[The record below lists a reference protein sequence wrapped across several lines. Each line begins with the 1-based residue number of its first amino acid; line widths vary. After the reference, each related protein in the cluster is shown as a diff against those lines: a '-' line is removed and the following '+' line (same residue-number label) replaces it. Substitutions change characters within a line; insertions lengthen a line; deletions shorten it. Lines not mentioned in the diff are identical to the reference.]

1 MTILNVTRV
10 LARIH
15 SSVPK
20 QPCNQAFKEK
30 ITGASHLLE
39 PREKN
44 AGSHLIQVLPKTS
57 QSCWCNLNR
66 STVANGSTEVLLMD
80 LWNPIH
86 RLGVIRG
93 SSRSAGNLL
102 NGWTD
107 PRQLRESG
115 LCSHNFCDPS
125 GETSRKVSMTDELK
139 TSANFDLVSRFQGT
153 LCFRHENHQH
163 RVQIPL
169 NRRSTTR
176 PFTFCGNSR
185 RPHSSSRKGKP
196 HHWWASSRNRSVK
209 HKWCPR
215 C

>member
-10 LARIH
+10 LARTH
-15 SSVPK
+15 SSLPK

-93 SSRSAGNLL
+93 SSQSAGNLL

-115 LCSHNFCDPS
+115 LCSHNFLRPVRRDLQEGLHDGRVENLSQLRLGQSISGNTLFSARKPS
-125 GETSRKVSMTDELK
+125 TQSSNPTE
-139 TSANFDLVSRFQGT
+139 
-153 LCFRHENHQH
+153 
-163 RVQIPL
+163 
-169 NRRSTTR
+169 STKY
-176 PFTFCGNSR
+176 
-185 RPHSSSRKGKP
+185 H
-196 HHWWASSRNRSVK
+196 
-209 HKWCPR
+209 
-215 C
+215 